1 MDNIKETPSNNPRS
15 SNLLLLF
22 LLVVLI
28 GGVLWFFV
36 LNNDETP
43 TDPPPPPQNGGTT
56 EAPDIVL
63 TQQQKLNL
71 LIRDSTGQ
79 YIQLQKTTNEP
90 ESTKCLVP
98 MNNSDDDDEN
108 VGEGDAVVF
117 DEKCGNTSYWKPLPI
132 PGKLDYYSLKNMK
145 GEKCLDYDDKDLE
158 VRDCSA
164 DNTNQH
170 FRFHAYGTDAKVQ
183 TDKNSCIVAYTK
195 EDFFGGNDLTTNTA
209 RFDTESTAFKLLT

>member
-1 MDNIKETPSNNPRS
+1 MDNIKETPSSNPRY
-15 SNLLLLF
+15 LLLLF

-43 TDPPPPPQNGGTT
+43 TDPPPPQNEETT

-98 MNNSDDDDEN
+98 MNDLDDDDEN
-108 VGEGDAVVF
+108 VGEGDEVVL

-158 VRDCSA
+158 VRECSA

-170 FRFHAYGTDAKVQ
+170 FRFHAYGTDAKLQ
-183 TDKNSCIVAYTK
+183 TDKNSCLVAYTK
-195 EDFFGGNDLTTNTA
+195 EDFFGGNAVTTTDTA
-209 RFDTESTAFKLLT
+209 CFDTESTAFKLVT